1 MATKMYSLISFLG
14 VLVLLSS
21 GSLAQYKPPQGQLP
35 PVYPPP
41 VYPPPRGRP
50 PNSLEESSLEEK
62 TLAFGAKLPKGP
74 KPPSKFIPPTP
85 INHESLDQGKKP
97 YPEHKL
103 LINPVDQKPPKGE
116 PKSLREHYHRH
127 PPAKDGRN
135 RP

>member
-1 MATKMYSLISFLG
+1 MATKMYSLMLFLG
-14 VLVLLSS
+14 VLVLLST
-21 GSLAQYKPPQGQLP
+21 GSLAQLKPPQGQLP
-35 PVYPPP
+35 PVIPPP
-41 VYPPPRGRP
+41 GGKP

-116 PKSLREHYHRH
+116 PKSRREHYQRH